1 MGETIQSLL
10 EQIQHKE
17 LVLPEFQREFNWN
30 RTQVRRLFES
40 LFKGYPTGS
49 LLVWVTD
56 QPPKIKNDAYNLENL
71 RRVKVLLDGQ
81 QRLTSLYLHAFN
93 KVPPY
98 YNPGEIESSYFEL
111 YFNVESGSFGYYK
124 KLQMEN
130 DPLWIQVVDLFTN
143 RPSIYRLVES
153 AQTETPEEKEK
164 LFERIEN
171 NLVRLEGI
179 LQQEYPVQTVPTDAN
194 IREAI
199 KVFDLINSQGTPLS
213 QADIAL
219 AYMTAEWPDIRR
231 VFKEKTEQ
239 LEGENFS
246 FDLTFLTRC
255 IVGIIDGVGELERF
269 GTTTEEELK
278 RTWTKL
284 STVLDYLISFLRSK
298 GFIIGT
304 DDLNTTNVLVPLVVY
319 LSRHGWF
326 TQDEESRFLYWMY
339 AALFER
345 RYSGSTETYLDRDI
359 SALLA
364 NPSPESLIATL
375 KEDEGEPRIT
385 AANLDSRS
393 VSHPLYNMANIVIRA
408 NGAVDWANGLPLV
421 GNIGKDF
428 RLQRHHIFP
437 KSVLAAA
444 GWDTGE
450 NLLHRKRVHE
460 IANRIPLTQD
470 GNMEIFNR
478 EPAEYLPTVESR
490 FPGIL
495 QRSLIPENKS
505 LWKVENYAEFLAQ
518 RRQLIA
524 DAINR
529 FMNGLVENERRHQ
542 NQLSLADL
550 AGKDESARLEFK
562 ARFIGGSAN
571 YRLEDAVTKAVAG
584 MLNAYGGVIL
594 LGVADDG
601 SIVGLEQDFAELS
614 KKNRDGFE
622 IHLTNYIGGKL
633 GMGVL
638 PLLQARFEKVDGH
651 YICAVEVDP
660 SSRPVYLRENN
671 TQYFYVRTQNS
682 TRPFN
687 MEEANAYIEDRFS

>member
-10 EQIQHKE
+10 EEIQHKE
-17 LVLPEFQREFNWN
+17 LVLPEFQREFTWS

-56 QPPKIKNDAYNLENL
+56 QPPKIKNDAYDLENV

-81 QRLTSLYLHAFN
+81 QRLTSLYLHAYN
-93 KVPPY
+93 EVPPY
-98 YNPGEIESSYFEL
+98 YNPGEIDSSYFEL

-124 KLQMEN
+124 KLLMEN
-130 DPLWIQVVDLFTN
+130 DPLWIQVADLFAN

-164 LFERIEN
+164 LFEKIEN
-171 NLVRLEGI
+171 SLVRLEGI

-231 VFKEKTEQ
+231 VFKQKIEQ
-239 LEGENFS
+239 LEDENFS

-255 IVGIIDGVGELERF
+255 IVGIISGVGELERF
-269 GTTTEEELK
+269 GTTSEEELK
-278 RTWTKL
+278 QTWAKL
-284 STVLDYLISFLRSK
+284 NTVLDYLVSFLRSK
-298 GFIIGT
+298 AFVIGT

-319 LSRHGWF
+319 LACNGWF
-326 TQDEESRFLYWMY
+326 TQDEESQFLYWMY

-364 NPSPESLIATL
+364 NPSPDSLIATL

-393 VSHPLYNMANIVIRA
+393 VSHPLYNMTNIVIRA

-421 GNIGKDF
+421 GNVGKDF
-428 RLQRHHIFP
+428 RIQRHHIFP
-437 KSVLAAA
+437 KSVLAEA

-470 GNMEIFNR
+470 GNMEIFTQL
-478 EPAEYLPTVESR
+478 PAEYLPKVESR
-490 FPGIL
+490 FPGVL
-495 QRSLIPENKS
+495 GRSLIPENQS

-518 RRQLIA
+518 RRKLIA
-524 DAINR
+524 DAIND
-529 FMNGLVENERRHQ
+529 FMQGLVEKETGADVQINLVE
-542 NQLSLADL
+542 LAR
-550 AGKDESARLEFK
+550 KEESTRLEFK
-562 ARFIGGSAN
+562 ARLMGGSAN
-571 YRLEDAVTKAVAG
+571 YRLEDAVTKAIAG
-584 MLNAYGGVIL
+584 MLNAYGGIVL
-594 LGVADDG
+594 VGVADDG
-601 SIVGLEQDFAELS
+601 SIVGIEQDYQELS
-614 KKNRDGFE
+614 KKNRDGFKL
-622 IHLTNYIGGKL
+622 HLTSYVAGKL
-633 GMGVL
+633 GTGIL
-638 PLLQARFEKVDGH
+638 PLLQTKIEKVDGH
-651 YICAVEVDP
+651 DVCAIEINP
-660 SSRPVYLRENN
+660 SSRPVYFKEKNF
-671 TQYFYVRTQNS
+671 QHFYVRTQNS
-682 TRPFN
+682 TRPFS
-687 MEEANAYIEDRFS
+687 MEEANAYIEERFS